1 MGGRRRQCGET
12 ETEVEVEAETI
23 ESLAV
28 CSSQRTR
35 EHERERERNAIRLS
49 QQVYYEYVP
58 KSSFFLACRPSLVTL
73 EAPSFPAAAFPAA
86 FAAFAAFLASFAAFR
101 AASSSSLEAASVIS
115 LTWSAML
122 TGRLT
127 PARTER
133 DAQIDG
139 RPAVGDDD
147 QSNLENEEE
156 DDQSPIAL
164 SRTSPWRWPPPDL
177 PDQVLVFRRSYSEF

>member
-12 ETEVEVEAETI
+12 ETETEVEAETI

-35 EHERERERNAIRLS
+35 ERERERERNAIRLS

-122 TGRLT
+122 TGRLV
-127 PARTER
+127 
-133 DAQIDG
+133 D
-139 RPAVGDDD
+139 
-147 QSNLENEEE
+147 
-156 DDQSPIAL
+156 
-164 SRTSPWRWPPPDL
+164 
-177 PDQVLVFRRSYSEF
+177 

>member
-1 MGGRRRQCGET
+1 VGGRRRQCGET
-12 ETEVEVEAETI
+12 ETEVEAETI

-35 EHERERERNAIRLS
+35 EHERERNAIRLS

-86 FAAFAAFLASFAAFR
+86 FAAFAAFLASLAAFR

-122 TGRLT
+122 TGRLV
-127 PARTER
+127 
-133 DAQIDG
+133 D
-139 RPAVGDDD
+139 
-147 QSNLENEEE
+147 
-156 DDQSPIAL
+156 
-164 SRTSPWRWPPPDL
+164 
-177 PDQVLVFRRSYSEF
+177 

>member
-35 EHERERERNAIRLS
+35 ERERERNAIRLS

-122 TGRLT
+122 TGRLV
-127 PARTER
+127 
-133 DAQIDG
+133 D
-139 RPAVGDDD
+139 
-147 QSNLENEEE
+147 
-156 DDQSPIAL
+156 
-164 SRTSPWRWPPPDL
+164 
-177 PDQVLVFRRSYSEF
+177 